1 MLERLDAPDADG
13 ALYGPKVQLDDLG
26 DAMVLQM
33 TSDELERAG
42 DYRFDVELTVTGM
55 LQDGEMG
62 EVAVET
68 LCYTPSRNNE
78 ANATFCYEDASL
90 ARTTYTP
97 ETTGCA
103 GKTSRR
109 TCNGETGCSW
119 DGAACNATADDG

>member
-55 LQDGEMG
+55 LQDGDMG
-62 EVAVET
+62 EVAVE
-68 LCYTPSRNNE
+68 
-78 ANATFCYEDASL
+78 TFCYEDASL